1 MLKEY
6 AKAGLVVQVNNMKKR
21 LMIDMDDVICNGG
34 FLHLI
39 NEFTHKN
46 YTIDEFSKYYM
57 QDIIPEEKKKEWI
70 KFFEQGNMYSHA
82 QFIGTAYESIKK
94 LNEVYEIFIVTAY
107 LIKDDFSISGTNLKN
122 KFNWLQV
129 NLPFISQKNYVFT
142 DNKEIIDCEIKI
154 DDKLSNL
161 DGNAKTK
168 LLFTAYHNKRL
179 TNEEL
184 NKKQVQRVNSW
195 EQIEKILL

>member
-1 MLKEY
+1 
-6 AKAGLVVQVNNMKKR
+6 MKKR

-39 NEFTHKN
+39 NEFTNKN

-57 QDIIPEEKKKEWI
+57 QDIIPENKKEEWI
-70 KFFEQGNMYSHA
+70 QFFANSNMYSHA
-82 QFIGTAYESIKK
+82 EFIDSAYESLKK

-107 LIKDDFSISGTNLKN
+107 LIKDDPSISGGHLNN
-122 KFNWLQV
+122 KFNWLQI
-129 NLPFISQKNYVFT
+129 NLPFINRSNYVFT
-142 DNKEIIDCEIKI
+142 DNKDVIDCDVKI

-161 DGNAKTK
+161 SGNAKTK

-184 NKKQVQRVNSW
+184 NKKQVQRVNNW
-195 EQIEKILL
+195 KEIEKILL